1 MKFKIKFKIKL
12 YFLSICLTCLT
23 AFAQDNTPKKYTKK
37 ISEPFKSGKNSG
49 ALYNSLGGSSFVFS
63 NGKEILSCNFYDAVI
78 MVKKFDSE
86 KLTVIKENRF
96 EKFFAKNFFLV
107 DCIKLNNRYFVFYSS
122 WDGDAKKEQVF
133 SAEIDFDK
141 CEFVGTPKLL
151 LQVDGKVSGYNSDFI
166 YFNLTESSNEKSIAV
181 NYIKNPENKKSS
193 QIIGVKVFDEN
204 LNQISASEIALP
216 YNENKVNCSNFI
228 LDNNGDFYW
237 VAKVFHD
244 DSRNDK
250 KNKKDLVANF
260 HYEICSI
267 KFEGKTINAVKIED
281 NENVINNLSLFVTPK
296 NLMVCGG
303 TYSDGSSDVM
313 DTDGYVGFKISPEGK
328 IYDKVFSEFTLDIL
342 KKYRSIKEQKNID
355 KTHTKGESNGL
366 YKVFLK
372 DVYICENGDF
382 VFIGEQK
389 YTYAP
394 TNGRNID
401 FYMDLIVSKVKTNG
415 NVVWLNKIPKKE
427 VDVKSSWYVN
437 SNNNYYF
444 IFVDD
449 IHNINL
455 PLDKNPDAAFG
466 GHDEYMSVVKI
477 SDLDG
482 SVNGGEIFNNMDF
495 KNYDIKKYM
504 LQRHHLFKIS
514 ENEIVFEINQTNNS
528 SGDVIVKVNLD

>member
-1 MKFKIKFKIKL
+1 MKFKIKL

-23 AFAQDNTPKKYTKK
+23 AFAQNNTPKKYTKK
-37 ISEPFKSGKNSG
+37 ISEPFDSDKNSS
-49 ALYNSLGGSSFVFS
+49 ALYNKLGGRCFVFS
-63 NGKEILSCNFYDAVI
+63 NGKEILSCNFYDDVI
-78 MVKKFDSE
+78 MVKKIDSE
-86 KLTVIKENRF
+86 KLTLIKENRF
-96 EKFFAKNFFLV
+96 EKFFAKNYFLV
-107 DCIKLNNRYFVFYSS
+107 KCIKLNNRYFVFYSS

-151 LQVDGKVSGYNSDFI
+151 LQVDGKVSGNNSDFF

-181 NYIKNPENKKSS
+181 NYIKAPENKKSS
-193 QIIGVKVFDEN
+193 QIVGVKVFDEN
-204 LNQISASEIALP
+204 LNQTSASEVVLP
-216 YNENKVNCSNFI
+216 YNENKVDCSSFR

-244 DSRNDK
+244 DSRKDK

-260 HYEICSI
+260 HYEICGI
-267 KFEGKTINAVKIED
+267 KFEGKTINTIKIED
-281 NENVINNLSLFVTPK
+281 NNNVVNELSLFVTPK
-296 NLMVCGG
+296 NLLVCGG
-303 TYSDGSSDVM
+303 TYSNGSSDVM
-313 DTDGYVGFKISPEGK
+313 DTNGYVGFKISPEGK
-328 IYDKVFSEFTLDIL
+328 IYDKVFSEFTLDVL
-342 KKYRSIKEQKNID
+342 KKYRSEKEQKNID
-355 KTHTKGESNGL
+355 KTQTKGESNGL

-389 YTYAP
+389 YTFEP
-394 TNGRNID
+394 TNSRNID

-415 NVVWLNKIPKKE
+415 SLVWLNKIPKKE

-449 IHNINL
+449 MHNINL

-477 SDLDG
+477 SDSDG

-504 LQRHHLFKIS
+504 LKRNYPFKIS